1 MADALQV
8 LVRRAEQVAQYFDR
22 QRPGHPG
29 QAYRQKLEE
38 RFGKGEMRCP
48 ACGSTNMLLIR
59 IWTKTKGVIYEWG
72 RELSAAVPV
81 TMPMMSRAAIS
92 LSPIYRQLVLPI

>member
-1 MADALQV
+1 MRKIKDSRAHIFCGIKMQ
-8 LVRRAEQVAQYFDR
+8 LVVKSANI
-22 QRPGHPG
+22 
-29 QAYRQKLEE
+29 
-38 RFGKGEMRCP
+38 FGKGEMRCP

-81 TMPMMSRAAIS
+81 TMPMMSRAAVS
-92 LSPIYRQLVLPI
+92 LPPIYRQLVLPI